1 MTNNLHNTLFAVLDV
16 ETTGGR
22 PSDSK
27 ITDISIF
34 VTDGKEIKSEF
45 SSLVNPEKKIDPFVI
60 KLTGI
65 TNEMVSNEAP
75 FKEIAEKVSEILKD
89 KIIVAHNADFDF
101 QMLQKEFLDH
111 GLSLPNAKFCT
122 VKAAKKTIPN
132 LSSYSLG
139 NLCDYLN
146 ISHENA
152 HRAQADALAT
162 THLFHHLLK
171 LSDFDFISNELKAQ
185 NHEFEWPSHWQDHP
199 QNIKSQPGIIYF
211 YSEENEILDIYH
223 AQNLKKGI
231 FQILDAFKKKDVKYQ
246 KLVEETK
253 YIHVD
258 YIHPSFK
265 AEMKVLQEVQV
276 LKPKYSKPFKEI
288 EYPII
293 LTLEKDEQGLF
304 HFKILKQNDFVQS
317 DIPFMYCTSIKN
329 AEKLKKKMLLLNELK
344 AVWFV
349 KQTLKKIAKPL
360 QEESIQ
366 IYNNAYLKAFSG
378 TCCPFKNGYYLFKNI
393 SKEVEAIKVEN
404 FYITAWI
411 TGTLAK
417 NTIENQKVEF
427 AFSKNPKFT
436 RKFLNIVA
444 KTGFKTLKT
453 DF

>member
-34 VTDGKEIKSEF
+34 ITDGKEIKSEF

-65 TNEMVSNEAP
+65 TNDMVANEAP
-75 FKEIAEKVSEILKD
+75 FRKIAQNVSEILKD

-122 VKAAKKTIPN
+122 VKAAKKALPN

-171 LSDFDFISNELKAQ
+171 LSDFDFISNELKSQ
-185 NHEFEWPSHWQDHP
+185 NYEFEWPTHWEKCTKP
-199 QNIKSQPGIIYF
+199 VKSQPGIIYF
-211 YSEENEILDIYH
+211 YAASDEILDIYH
-223 AQNLKKGI
+223 AHNLKKGI
-231 FQILDAFKKKDVKYQ
+231 FQILDEYKKHDVKYT
-246 KLVEETK
+246 KMVEETTR
-253 YIHVD
+253 ID
-258 YIHPSFK
+258 FEYIHPSFK
-265 AEMKVLQEVQV
+265 AEIKAMNEIQT
-276 LKPKYSKPFKEI
+276 LKPKYSKPFKQI
-288 EYPII
+288 ENSHI
-293 LTLEKDEQGLF
+293 LTLAKDEMELF
-304 HFKILKQNDFVQS
+304 HFKIMKASEFEIGN
-317 DIPFMYCTSIKN
+317 IPFVYCTSVKN
-329 AEKLKKKMLLLNELK
+329 AEKLKKRMLLNNELK
-344 AVWFV
+344 AVWYIR
-349 KQTLKKIAKPL
+349 QHLKK
-360 QEESIQ
+360 QEKHLRQENIKKH
-366 IYNNAYLKAFSG
+366 NDAFLKTFASV
-378 TCCPFKNGYYLFKNI
+378 CCPFKEGFYIFKNVSHEI
-393 SKEVEAIKVEN
+393 EAIKVEN

-411 TGTLAK
+411 TGTLAN

-427 AFSKNPKFT
+427 NLSPNPKFT

-444 KTGFKTLKT
+444 KTGFKILKIQ
-453 DF
+453 

>member
-27 ITDISIF
+27 ITDISIYI
-34 VTDGKEIKSEF
+34 TDGKEIKSEF

-65 TNEMVSNEAP
+65 TNDMVANEAP
-75 FKEIAEKVSEILKD
+75 FRTIAHNVSEILKD

-122 VKAAKKTIPN
+122 VKAAKKALPN

-139 NLCDYLN
+139 NLCDHLN

-171 LSDFDFISNELKAQ
+171 LSDFDFISNELKSQ
-185 NHEFEWPSHWQDHP
+185 NHEFEWPSHWEKCTKQV
-199 QNIKSQPGIIYF
+199 KSQPGIIYF
-211 YSEENEILDIYH
+211 YAASNEILDIYH
-223 AQNLKKGI
+223 AHNLKKGI
-231 FQILDAFKKKDVKYQ
+231 FQILDEYKKHDVKYT
-246 KLVEETK
+246 KMVEETTR
-253 YIHVD
+253 ID
-258 YIHPSFK
+258 FEYIHPSFK
-265 AEMKVLQEVQV
+265 AEIKAMNEIQT
-276 LKPKYSKPFKEI
+276 LKPKYSKPFKHI
-288 EYPII
+288 ENSHI
-293 LTLEKDEQGLF
+293 LTLVKDELELY
-304 HFKILKQNDFVQS
+304 HFKIMKASEFEIGN
-317 DIPFMYCTSIKN
+317 IPFVYCTSVKN
-329 AEKLKKKMLLLNELK
+329 AEKLKKRMLLNNELK
-344 AVWFV
+344 AVWYV
-349 KQTLKKIAKPL
+349 RQHLKK
-360 QEESIQ
+360 QEKHLMQENIKKH
-366 IYNNAYLKAFSG
+366 NDAFLKTFTSV
-378 TCCPFKNGYYLFKNI
+378 CCPFKEGYYIFKNV
-393 SKEVEAIKVEN
+393 SHEVEAIKVEN

-411 TGTLAK
+411 SGTLAN

-427 AFSKNPKFT
+427 KLPANPKFT

-444 KTGFKTLKT
+444 KTGFKILKIQ
-453 DF
+453 

>member
-27 ITDISIF
+27 ITDISIYI
-34 VTDGKEIKSEF
+34 TDGKEIKSEF

-65 TNEMVSNEAP
+65 TNDMVANEAP
-75 FKEIAEKVSEILKD
+75 FRTIAHNVSEILKD

-122 VKAAKKTIPN
+122 VKAAKKALPN

-139 NLCDYLN
+139 NLCDHLN

-171 LSDFDFISNELKAQ
+171 LSDFDFISNELKSQ
-185 NHEFEWPSHWQDHP
+185 NHEFEWPSHWGKCTKQV
-199 QNIKSQPGIIYF
+199 KSQPGIIYF
-211 YSEENEILDIYH
+211 YAASNEILDIYH
-223 AQNLKKGI
+223 AHNLKKGI
-231 FQILDAFKKKDVKYQ
+231 FQILDEYKKHDVKYT
-246 KLVEETK
+246 KMVEETTR
-253 YIHVD
+253 ID
-258 YIHPSFK
+258 FEYIHPSFK
-265 AEMKVLQEVQV
+265 AEIKAMNEIQT
-276 LKPKYSKPFKEI
+276 LKPKYSKPFKHI
-288 EYPII
+288 ENSHI
-293 LTLEKDEQGLF
+293 LTLVKDELELY
-304 HFKILKQNDFVQS
+304 HFKILKASEFEIGE
-317 DIPFMYCTSIKN
+317 IPFVYCTSVKN
-329 AEKLKKKMLLLNELK
+329 AEKLKKRMLLNNELK
-344 AVWFV
+344 AVWYV
-349 KQTLKKIAKPL
+349 RQHLKK
-360 QEESIQ
+360 QEKHLMQENIRKH
-366 IYNNAYLKAFSG
+366 NDAFLKTFASV
-378 TCCPFKNGYYLFKNI
+378 CCPFKEGYYIFKNV
-393 SKEVEAIKVEN
+393 SHEVEAIKVEN

-411 TGTLAK
+411 SGTLAN

-427 AFSKNPKFT
+427 KLPANPKFT

-444 KTGFKTLKT
+444 KTGFKILKIQ
-453 DF
+453 